1 MKEAGSWVV
10 SRPWYKNLLHDHP
23 EKQEIFF

>member
-10 SRPWYKNLLHDHP
+10 STPWYKNLLRGHP
-23 EKQEIFF
+23 AIQEIFY